1 MMNEETPPRELTS
14 SEGESWR
21 KRFLVGMAISL
32 VVAIVAI
39 YYGPSLWALTQS
51 ESELASF
58 VRAMGPW
65 GPLAV
70 IVLNAVQIVVAPVP
84 GYVMQ
89 AVAGFLF
96 GPWWGGLWGAIGL
109 FLGAMVAM
117 ALARRFGRPLVERL
131 AGAGR
136 LERWESVI
144 HSDSSLVWF
153 VLLLT
158 PTGDLPYFLAGLSH
172 VSFRKIALLTLVIR
186 APSAFVVAAAAGGAL
201 QLPPLFLFILFGG
214 LGLLL
219 LLFMRYQEQI
229 QQWIDLRV
237 SRRVDFRPHSHAEL
251 RSTEPKPLAARPAP
265 IIPSQETSP

>member
-1 MMNEETPPRELTS
+1 
-14 SEGESWR
+14 
-21 KRFLVGMAISL
+21 
-32 VVAIVAI
+32 
-39 YYGPSLWALTQS
+39 
-51 ESELASF
+51 
-58 VRAMGPW
+58 
-65 GPLAV
+65 
-70 IVLNAVQIVVAPVP
+70 
-84 GYVMQ
+84 
-89 AVAGFLF
+89 
-96 GPWWGGLWGAIGL
+96 
-109 FLGAMVAM
+109 
-117 ALARRFGRPLVERL
+117 
-131 AGAGR
+131 
-136 LERWESVI
+136 VI